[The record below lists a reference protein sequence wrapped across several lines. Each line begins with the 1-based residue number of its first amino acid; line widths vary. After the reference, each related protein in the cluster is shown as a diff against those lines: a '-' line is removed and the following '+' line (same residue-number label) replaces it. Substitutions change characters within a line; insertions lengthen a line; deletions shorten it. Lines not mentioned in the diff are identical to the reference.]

1 MVLYGTDGLETRAQA
16 YDLLAIAAKEH
27 WGLSPLPQLVRAPLG
42 KPSFASGQNLE
53 FNLSHSKS
61 FALCALDHAPV
72 GVDIQLVKSWRP
84 SLPRRVCSPEEL
96 EWLEQQDDFWRGF
109 TALWAMKES
118 RVKQSGQGLRGSIAA
133 ISVPLPR
140 PDETLYAH
148 QGLWFRLYFGPDW
161 VGSACGTAPPPEE
174 IHWRILTKA
183 SPASTCC
190 RSTDH
195 REKDASSHD
204 F

>member
-27 WGLSPLPQLVRAPLG
+27 WGLSSLPQLVRGPLG
-42 KPSFASGQNLE
+42 KPAFVSGQGLE
-53 FNLSHSKS
+53 FNLSHSGN
-61 FALCALDHAPV
+61 FALCALDHDPV

-96 EWLEQQDDFWRGF
+96 EWMERQEDAWRGF
-109 TALWAMKES
+109 TTLWAMKES
-118 RVKQSGQGLRGSIAA
+118 RAKQSGQGLRGSIAA
-133 ISVPLPR
+133 ISVPLPC
-140 PDETLYAH
+140 PGETLYAH
-148 QGLWFRLYFGPDW
+148 QGLWFRLYFGPNW

-174 IHWRILTKA
+174 IHWHTLTQA
-183 SPASTCC
+183 PPASTYC

-195 REKDASSHD
+195 WEKDASSHD
-204 F
+204 L